1 MAKKI
6 TKIDTKFSS
15 KKEKK
20 DKIEEIKEVEE
31 IEEIK
36 EELDIELDHS
46 KIPSI
51 SNKTDIKHKKK
62 DYSKTVDLRKV
73 KEKIVNKNK
82 KKNDK
87 KKEEPKKIKVV
98 EKKKLLTDTEIN
110 ILKEKLNIKN
120 KSLVF
125 TSHVKRRVKIK
136 RGKKLLLIAFILC
149 IFLVIALSIHL
160 TLFLI
165 NKNKT
170 EKRLLKESEIAKEIG
185 SHYGKFVKIV
195 NESKIYSDV
204 AMKEEIGTIFGDYKV
219 ELKEEEIYYTK
230 KAFFIPEFNGYINY
244 KDVSPIEK
252 IDNNFDQRYKNYGYF
267 NLNLKTK
274 SGFTLYDSD
283 GTNLFKLNTSMD
295 FPIIVNNDEGKYY
308 VNYNDRFSYILS
320 DDVETVYNQN
330 NGAIG
335 IPDRITTLCYHTV
348 KDSCS
353 DIYVCR
359 QKDRYNSDLEAI
371 KNSGYFTLT
380 LQEMYWYMY
389 ELVNLPKKSVL
400 ITFDDGYE
408 LPNVIEGLK
417 KYDLHGNSFL
427 VTSWVNDL
435 DQYRDSH
442 ISFGSHTH
450 NMHNTWECKTGN
462 SKIGSSTQ
470 GGGILCKPKDYVLED
485 LKKSRS
491 IADDTNALCYPFYD
505 FNDYSEGLAKEA
517 GFKIA
522 FIGAY
527 GGYRTS
533 HNDNPYRI
541 RRMTIWDTTQT
552 SKVLQ
557 YVQGT
562 A

>member
-6 TKIDTKFSS
+6 TKIDTKFTS
-15 KKEKK
+15 KKENKNNNNNNLEDNK
-20 DKIEEIKEVEE
+20 TIND
-31 IEEIK
+31 
-36 EELDIELDHS
+36 ELDTELDHS
-46 KIPSI
+46 KIPSV
-51 SNKTDIKHKKK
+51 STKTDIKHKKK
-62 DYSKTVDLRKV
+62 DYSKTVDLKKV
-73 KEKIVNKNK
+73 KDKIVNKNK

-87 KKEEPKKIKVV
+87 KEEEPKQIKVV

-110 ILKEKLNIKN
+110 ILKEKLDIKN
-120 KSLVF
+120 KALVF
-125 TSHVKRRVKIK
+125 TSHVKRKVKIK

-149 IFLVIALSIHL
+149 IFLVIGLSIYL
-160 TLFLI
+160 ALFLI
-165 NKNKT
+165 NKNK
-170 EKRLLKESEIAKEIG
+170 EEMKILKQNEIAKEIG

-230 KAFFIPEFNGYINY
+230 KAFFIPEFNGYISY

-252 IDNNFDQRYKNYGYF
+252 IENNFDQRYKNYGYF

-335 IPDRITTLCYHTV
+335 IPNMVTTLCYHTV

-353 DIYVCR
+353 EIYTCR
-359 QKDRYNSDLEAI
+359 QKDRFNADLEAI
-371 KNSGYFTLT
+371 KNAGYFTLT

-389 ELVNLPKKSVL
+389 EMVNIPAKSVL
-400 ITFDDGYE
+400 LTFDDGGE
-408 LPNVIEGLK
+408 LPNIVDSLK
-417 KYDLHGNSFL
+417 KYDMHGNSFL
-427 VTSWVNDL
+427 ITSWFANL
-435 DQYRDSH
+435 DQIKDSH
-442 ISFGSHTH
+442 LSFGSHTH
-450 NMHNTWECKTGN
+450 NMHNPWECGGGL
-462 SKIGSSTQ
+462 SKIGSSSQ
-470 GGGILCKPKDYVLED
+470 GGGILCKPRDYILDD
-485 LKKSRS
+485 LKKSRAVVENS
-491 IADDTNALCYPFYD
+491 NAFCYPFYD
-505 FNDYSEGLAKEA
+505 FNDYSEGLLKEA

-527 GGYRTS
+527 GGYRYS
-533 HNDNPYRI
+533 HDDSPYRI
-541 RRMTIWDTTQT
+541 RRMTIWDTTST
-552 SKVLQ
+552 NEVLN
-557 YVQGT
+557 YVTGR
-562 A
+562 AW